1 MKKYLFFRYFYP
13 KQGKTAVPKNNCH
26 KNLLVVKKWVLC
38 RIFVLKKESYSE
50 KITAAKVKAKREQ
63 IQAFRG
69 MTDLQIRDKVRSII
83 KTKIDSENVMQHKE
97 ELFPG
102 N

>member
-1 MKKYLFFRYFYP
+1 M
-13 KQGKTAVPKNNCH
+13 
-26 KNLLVVKKWVLC
+26 LC

-83 KTKIDSENVMQHKE
+83 KTKIDSENVTQDE
-97 ELFPG
+97 EDLFPG

>member
-1 MKKYLFFRYFYP
+1 M
-13 KQGKTAVPKNNCH
+13 
-26 KNLLVVKKWVLC
+26 LC

-83 KTKIDSENVMQHKE
+83 KAKIDSENVTQDEE

>member
-1 MKKYLFFRYFYP
+1 M
-13 KQGKTAVPKNNCH
+13 
-26 KNLLVVKKWVLC
+26 LC

-83 KTKIDSENVMQHKE
+83 KAKIGSESVTQDEE

>member
-1 MKKYLFFRYFYP
+1 M
-13 KQGKTAVPKNNCH
+13 
-26 KNLLVVKKWVLC
+26 LC

-50 KITAAKVKAKREQ
+50 KITAAKIKAKREQ

-83 KTKIDSENVMQHKE
+83 KAKIDSENVTQDEE

>member
-1 MKKYLFFRYFYP
+1 M
-13 KQGKTAVPKNNCH
+13 
-26 KNLLVVKKWVLC
+26 LC

-50 KITAAKVKAKREQ
+50 KITPAKVKAKREQ

-69 MTDLQIRDKVRSII
+69 MTDIQIRDKVRSII
-83 KTKIDSENVMQHKE
+83 KAKIDSENVTQDEE

>member
-1 MKKYLFFRYFYP
+1 M
-13 KQGKTAVPKNNCH
+13 
-26 KNLLVVKKWVLC
+26 LC
-38 RIFVLKKESYSE
+38 RIFVLKKESFSE

-83 KTKIDSENVMQHKE
+83 KAKIDSENVTQDEE

>member
-1 MKKYLFFRYFYP
+1 M
-13 KQGKTAVPKNNCH
+13 
-26 KNLLVVKKWVLC
+26 LC
-38 RIFVLKKESYSE
+38 RILL
-50 KITAAKVKAKREQ
+50 TAAKVKAKREQ

-83 KTKIDSENVMQHKE
+83 KAKIDSENVTQDEE

>member
-1 MKKYLFFRYFYP
+1 M
-13 KQGKTAVPKNNCH
+13 
-26 KNLLVVKKWVLC
+26 LC

-83 KTKIDSENVMQHKE
+83 KAKTDSENVMQGEE